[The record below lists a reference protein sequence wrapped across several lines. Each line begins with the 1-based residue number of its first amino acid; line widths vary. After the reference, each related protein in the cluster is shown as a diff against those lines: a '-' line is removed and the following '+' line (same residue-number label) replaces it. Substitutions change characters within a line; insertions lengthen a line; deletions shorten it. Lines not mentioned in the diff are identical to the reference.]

1 MTNNELLSCL
11 TRFCLVIKPTSFPQ
25 PVLNAWTISRL
36 IKYQP
41 KSNEKYMPFLHWMEF
56 QVLKV
61 ILVKTWK
68 IQPPDLLFL
77 VVFIRR
83 SFYISRYHFSKI
95 FRTSFNI
102 IWKIDFQHEFSIFNK
117 LTQCPF
123 SAPPHP
129 LNSQNVLSMT
139 KAFCWCSLTTSPQP
153 LLILKTATGG
163 SISPPL
169 WFFEKRIF

>member
-11 TRFCLVIKPTSFPQ
+11 TRFCLVIKPTPLPQ

-41 KSNEKYMPFLHWMEF
+41 KSNEKYMPFLHLIEF

-83 SFYISRYHFSKI
+83 SFYISRYHFTKI

-102 IWKIDFQHEFSIFNK
+102 LWKIIHFQLGFSSFNK
-117 LTQCPF
+117 LTQ
-123 SAPPHP
+123 
-129 LNSQNVLSMT
+129 L
-139 KAFCWCSLTTSPQP
+139 
-153 LLILKTATGG
+153 
-163 SISPPL
+163 SPPTTPL
-169 WFFEKRIF
+169 AVKMC

>member
-41 KSNEKYMPFLHWMEF
+41 KSNEKYMPFLHWIGF

-102 IWKIDFQHEFSIFNK
+102 IWKIDFQHEFSIFEK
-117 LTQCPF
+117 LTNPL
-123 SAPPHP
+123 PPPIP
-129 LNSQNVLSMT
+129 LL
-139 KAFCWCSLTTSPQP
+139 KCAKRDKRFLLLLPYYLPTTSF
-153 LLILKTATGG
+153 KTSAAA
-163 SISPPL
+163 S
-169 WFFEKRIF
+169 EH